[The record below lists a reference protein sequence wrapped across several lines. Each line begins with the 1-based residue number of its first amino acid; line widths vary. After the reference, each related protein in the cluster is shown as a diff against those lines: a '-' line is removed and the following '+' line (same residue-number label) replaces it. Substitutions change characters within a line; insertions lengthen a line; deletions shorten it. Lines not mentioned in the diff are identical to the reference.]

1 MNRVFAY
8 ILTIVFVTISSGFG
22 DVVAYGKKKYAEIK
36 FEKTTID
43 IGTFSQEE
51 PIVTFFY
58 HFKNIGTGNLIIE
71 SVRKQCNCSEV
82 EFPEDSIAPGAS
94 GKIKVV
100 YDGKGKIPGP
110 INKFISVFTNS
121 KESDG
126 HVKLK
131 FTGYMSEM
139 SPEDIRNGVHNPI
152 EDAEKAGI
160 ENRRK
165 KK

>member
-1 MNRVFAY
+1 MNRFIAY
-8 ILTIVFVTISSGFG
+8 ILTILIVTMSNGFG
-22 DVVAYGKKKYAEIK
+22 DVVASAKKKYAEIQ

-51 PIVTFFY
+51 PVVTFFY
-58 HFKNIGTGNLIIE
+58 HFKNVGTGKLIIE

-110 INKFISVFTNS
+110 INKFISVFTNGR
-121 KESDG
+121 ESDG

-139 SPEDIRNGVHNPI
+139 SPEDIRNGVRNPI

-160 ENRRK
+160 ANKRK
-165 KK
+165 RK